1 MLRQVTTGAAAAAL
15 LALAV
20 GVCQPG
26 PARAQEAAGMAGSG
40 PNRICNTLIDSRNQ
54 PVLSSGG
61 GTLTDMPTPKTQAV
75 LITSTYDC
83 PEAMPVAQVE
93 PAAPPPLP
101 GQAVVYFAFDKA
113 TLTPEAE
120 QTLNGLVADVKG
132 RQLGGVTVGG
142 HTDTAGPAEYNM
154 KLSQRRANAV
164 AGYLT
169 KEGIPAEIITTEA
182 FGETD
187 LAVPTP
193 DNTPKQANRRAT
205 VDVKQ

>member
-1 MLRQVTTGAAAAAL
+1 
-15 LALAV
+15 
-20 GVCQPG
+20 
-26 PARAQEAAGMAGSG
+26 
-40 PNRICNTLIDSRNQ
+40 
-54 PVLSSGG
+54 VLSSGG

-75 LITSTYDC
+75 MTTGTYDC

-132 RQLGGVTVGG
+132 RQLGGVAVGG